1 MAAFEPTPDMH
12 SAVPSEVAVFLRS
25 LAKRLLAAGPEI
37 LVGVYVHGSAVLG
50 DFQPG
55 ASDVDILV
63 VVRDDVPRSSIQS
76 TVELL
81 ATISACPGTGIE
93 MSIVDKSAARRPSPP
108 WPYRVHIAT
117 SPAKPK
123 ILWCEPGSGDR
134 DLILHYALTRQSG
147 WAAYGPSATEVVG
160 EVGRLTIAGQLAAEL
175 RWAVD
180 YASES
185 YAVLNTC
192 RALRWT
198 QEMML
203 SSKTAGGMW
212 ALSNGIEPTL
222 VRQAITDRQTLRTR
236 KVSILAS
243 GFAIRVATVLEAGMP
258 GQ

>member
-1 MAAFEPTPDMH
+1 MAAFEPTPDIH
-12 SAVPSEVAVFLRS
+12 CAVPSAVARFVRPLT
-25 LAKRLLAAGPEI
+25 KRLLEAGPEM

-55 ASDVDILV
+55 ASDVDIMGV
-63 VVRDDVPRSSIQS
+63 VHDDVPGSSIQS
-76 TVELL
+76 MVEIVS
-81 ATISACPGTGIE
+81 TISGCPGTGTE

-123 ILWCEPGSGDR
+123 ILWCEPGLGDR
-134 DLILHYALTRQSG
+134 DLILHFALTRQSG

-160 EVGRLTIAGQLAAEL
+160 EVGRPTLAGQLAAEL

-212 ALSNGIEPTL
+212 ALSNGIEPALT
-222 VRQAITDRQTLRTR
+222 RQALTDRQTHSSR
-236 KVSILAS
+236 KVSILARA
-243 GFAIRVATVLEAGMP
+243 FAIRVATILEAGTP